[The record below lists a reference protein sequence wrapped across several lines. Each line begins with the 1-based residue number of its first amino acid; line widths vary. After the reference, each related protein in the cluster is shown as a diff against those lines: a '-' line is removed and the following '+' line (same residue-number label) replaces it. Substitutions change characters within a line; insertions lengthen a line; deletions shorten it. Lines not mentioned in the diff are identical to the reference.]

1 LILTRDPDGRRV
13 AARILLLQATTTV
26 ALAGACLVALGARQ
40 AASALAG
47 GGIGLVANAVMTV
60 FALRETR
67 TAGGA
72 LVRMVVGQF
81 VKVGLTVA
89 LFVIAARTGKVAWPP
104 FLVAYVATLLAFWAV
119 PLWWARG
126 ARAAAAGSGQG
137 RVRSSREE

>member
-1 LILTRDPDGRRV
+1 LILTRDPDSRRV
-13 AARILLLQATTTV
+13 AARILLLQAIATII
-26 ALAGACLVALGARQ
+26 LAAACYGALGPRH

-47 GGIGLVANAVMTV
+47 GAIGLVANAVMTV

-72 LVRMVVGQF
+72 LARLVIGQF

-104 FLVAYVATLLAFWAV
+104 FLVGYVVTLLAFWVA

-126 ARAAAAGSGQG
+126 AGAAAATTGSVQG
-137 RVRSSREE
+137 RARDE